1 MSLAVLIL
9 KNLWSKKARSIG
21 IAFAIGVAVM
31 TVVTLTVVSS
41 GLEASAA
48 AVLTLGKADF
58 TVAQNGVSE
67 ILYSNLDQT
76 ELRAVQSTPGVH
88 SAVGVLLETEHL
100 NAANPLFIEIGI
112 PPDQQRQFGVTVVAG
127 RSYTAGAT
135 HEMMLGWRA
144 AQDFGLHVGDRFNAN
159 GTWNTVVGI
168 FSTGISY
175 GDLGGMFPLTALQ
188 TYNRVP
194 GAVTLVFVQLEPGA
208 SITKVEKTITTE
220 HPEMTT
226 IRTASQFGR
235 ADRNLVFLQA
245 AVTGS
250 TILAIVIG
258 AVIVGNTML
267 LSLFE
272 RTREF
277 GLLRAI
283 GWTRRRVVALVVGE
297 GVVLALIGAAVGV
310 GLSFAATAALEHLPQ
325 LNGVLHA
332 NYTQEAFWRGL
343 YTGLGMAVIGALYPA
358 LRAANLKPLKALS
371 RE

>member
-1 MSLAVLIL
+1 MPLAALIL

-21 IAFAIGVAVM
+21 IAFAIGIAVM

-67 ILYSNLDQT
+67 ILYSNLDQS

-127 RSYTAGAT
+127 RSYTAAAT

-144 AQDFGLHVGDRFNAN
+144 AQDFGLHVGDRFTAN

-168 FSTGISY
+168 YSTGISY

-194 GAVTLVFVQLEPGA
+194 GAVTLVFVKLEPGA
-208 SITKVEKTITTE
+208 SVAKVEKTITTE

-283 GWTRRRVVALVVGE
+283 GWTRSRGGPRRRRGS
-297 GVVLALIGAAVGV
+297 GAGADRRRASGS
-310 GLSFAATAALEHLPQ
+310 GSPSPPRACSNGCRSSTASCTPTTPRRPS
-325 LNGVLHA
+325 GGGS
-332 NYTQEAFWRGL
+332 T
-343 YTGLGMAVIGALYPA
+343 PA
-358 LRAANLKPLKALS
+358 SGWPSSGRSTRPSGPPTSN
-371 RE
+371 R